1 MTVKDFINVLSFNDR
16 DIIEIIDY
24 ETLETLGT
32 FGSTNETVKSE
43 YNDKEITSL
52 VFESETI
59 DVITV
64 TAQRVKTN
72 RKRFLITIKQ

>member
-43 YNDKEITSL
+43 YSDKEIVRL

-64 TAQRVKTN
+64 MAQKVKTN

>member
-32 FGSTNETVKSE
+32 FNSTNETAKSE
-43 YNDKEITSL
+43 YSDKEIVRL
-52 VFESETI
+52 FFESETI

-64 TAQRVKTN
+64 TAQKVKTN
-72 RKRFLITIKQ
+72 RKRFSIIIKQ

>member
-32 FGSTNETVKSE
+32 FGSTNETAKSE
-43 YNDKEITSL
+43 YSDKEITSL

-64 TAQRVKTN
+64 MAQKVKTN

>member
-24 ETLETLGT
+24 EELETLGT
-32 FGSTNETVKSE
+32 FDSTNETVKSE
-43 YNDKEITSL
+43 YSNKEIVRL

-64 TAQRVKTN
+64 TAQKVKTN
-72 RKRFLITIKQ
+72 RKRFLITIKR

>member
-32 FGSTNETVKSE
+32 FDSTNETAKSE
-43 YNDKEITSL
+43 YSDKEITSL

-64 TAQRVKTN
+64 TAQKVKTN

>member
-32 FGSTNETVKSE
+32 FDSTNETAKSE
-43 YNDKEITSL
+43 YSDKEIVRL
-52 VFESETI
+52 FFESETI

-64 TAQRVKTN
+64 TAQKVKTN
-72 RKRFLITIKQ
+72 RKRFSIIIEQ